1 MKHPAFAFFVVCVS
15 TIIYKR
21 QLGFKVAIKFWWTPL
36 PDYKLG
42 ISWKTGKNVNRKKIL
57 FGKEKIKKKREGHV
71 HNGSTNKAT
80 G

>member
-1 MKHPAFAFFVVCVS
+1 MKHPAFAFFAVGIS

-21 QLGFKVAIKFWWTPL
+21 QLGIKVAIKFWWTPL

-42 ISWKTGKNVNRKKIL
+42 ISWKTGKTVNKKFL
-57 FGKEKIKKKREGHV
+57 FGKEKDTKKRDGNV
-71 HNGSTNKAT
+71 NNGTMAN